1 MDMDEEVVLGHA
13 PHFFGGQSV
22 RYGDN
27 EAIVDYVILRKGTL
41 HVRLMA
47 HVNPVPGEKLHA
59 PMVPIVW
66 RRSPQ

>member
-1 MDMDEEVVLGHA
+1 MDSDKEVVLGHV
-13 PHFFGGQSV
+13 PQFIRGQSV

-27 EAIVDYVILRKGTL
+27 EAIVDYVIVRKGTL

-59 PMVPIVW
+59 PLVPIVW
-66 RRSPQ
+66 RRRLQ